1 MAVISKSGMLCIP
14 LLLIDFSTSQVRQ
27 ADNYSTKT
35 RFQHPWKLPTQQVL
49 LKLPQAFLFSFNCL
63 FFIAYLQLGNKLITS
78 AQRVQKTELAS
89 LIFLD
94 NIYIP
99 IHTKMLN
106 RPKLIILYF
115 IVSFEEIFLFGCLT
129 GAISASKIIPKMKR
143 DRYAIKFT
151 LTSDDIRI
159 TIKYTLT
166 VTIVHTA

>member
-1 MAVISKSGMLCIP
+1 
-14 LLLIDFSTSQVRQ
+14 
-27 ADNYSTKT
+27 
-35 RFQHPWKLPTQQVL
+35 
-49 LKLPQAFLFSFNCL
+49 
-63 FFIAYLQLGNKLITS
+63 
-78 AQRVQKTELAS
+78 
-89 LIFLD
+89 
-94 NIYIP
+94 
-99 IHTKMLN
+99 MLN